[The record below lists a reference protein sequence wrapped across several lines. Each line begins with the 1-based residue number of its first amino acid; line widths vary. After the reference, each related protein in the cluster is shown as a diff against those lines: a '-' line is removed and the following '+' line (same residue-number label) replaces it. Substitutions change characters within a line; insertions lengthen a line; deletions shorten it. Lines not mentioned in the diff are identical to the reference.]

1 MGPPRDHRAVRLT
14 AFVLTRSTPAD
25 EGRSREPALSRR
37 LAAVCPAAWR
47 RRVRPVVVDDG
58 LAARARLRHRT
69 CGRSSPAIGHR
80 HLRLPLP
87 WSTLLRYREHSA
99 PGAHAT

>member
-69 CGRSSPAIGHR
+69 CGRSSPA
-80 HLRLPLP
+80 L
-87 WSTLLRYREHSA
+87 
-99 PGAHAT
+99 

>member
-47 RRVRPVVVDDG
+47 RRVRPVVVDHG

-69 CGRSSPAIGHR
+69 CGRSSPA
-80 HLRLPLP
+80 L
-87 WSTLLRYREHSA
+87 
-99 PGAHAT
+99 